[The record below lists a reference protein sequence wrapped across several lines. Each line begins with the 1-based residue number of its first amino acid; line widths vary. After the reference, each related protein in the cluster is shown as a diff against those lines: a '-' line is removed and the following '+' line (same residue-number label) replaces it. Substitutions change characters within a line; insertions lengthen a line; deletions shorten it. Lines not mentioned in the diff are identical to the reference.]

1 MKFIHIS
8 DVHLGIKADKG
19 RFWSEERSAEIEE
32 TFKNVARVC
41 DELQVELLLIAGDLF
56 DFPPTEKELRKL
68 DVILRSMY
76 KTKTVIIAGASDYI
90 EEGSA
95 WETFSF
101 VSDTVLF
108 PRDKAVNA
116 YLEDLNVCITG
127 YSYGKPEYKERILEK
142 LKPGREGAYNILLGY
157 GGSPEHMPFSKEKLA
172 MTGFDYIALG
182 SIHKVK
188 HVLKNKMAFPGSLE
202 PLDYTETGKHGY
214 IFGEVDEEGRTGIT
228 WVPCN
233 KRSYINTAITLDS
246 SMDNSDIN
254 DLVVKRILELGEE
267 NIFRILLKGKVNSN
281 VNINLGDLK
290 NRYYINQ
297 IIDKTESYFD
307 ISELTRD
314 NENNLLGKFIKELSD
329 EDSTEDKVIREK
341 AMYYGIDALTLAGE

>member
-8 DVHLGIKADKG
+8 DVHLGIKPDRG
-19 RFWSEERSAEIEE
+19 RFWSDERAEEIEE
-32 TFKNVARVC
+32 AFKNVVHVC
-41 DELQVELLLIAGDLF
+41 DELQVDLLLIAGDLY

-95 WETFSF
+95 WENFNF

-116 YLEDLNVCITG
+116 YFEDLNVCITG
-127 YSYGKPEYKERILEK
+127 FSYGKPEYKDRLLEK
-142 LKPGREGAYNILLGY
+142 LKPGREDAYNILLGY

-172 MTGFDYIALG
+172 MTGFDYFALG
-182 SIHKVK
+182 SVHKVK

-214 IFGEVDEEGRTGIT
+214 IFGEVDDEKRTGIT
-228 WVPCN
+228 WVPSN
-233 KRSYINTAITLDS
+233 IRSYINMTVTVES
-246 SMDNSDIN
+246 SMDFSDIN
-254 DLVVKRILELGEE
+254 ALIEKQILKSGEKNIYRILI
-267 NIFRILLKGKVNSN
+267 NGKVNSN
-281 VNINLGDLK
+281 VSIDFSSLK
-290 NRYYINQ
+290 KKYYVNQ

-307 ISELTRD
+307 IDELERD
-314 NENNLLGKFIKELSD
+314 NDNNLLGKFIKELSD
-329 EDSTEDKVIREK
+329 DDSTEDKVIREK
-341 AMYYGIDALTLAGE
+341 AIYYGIDALTMAGE